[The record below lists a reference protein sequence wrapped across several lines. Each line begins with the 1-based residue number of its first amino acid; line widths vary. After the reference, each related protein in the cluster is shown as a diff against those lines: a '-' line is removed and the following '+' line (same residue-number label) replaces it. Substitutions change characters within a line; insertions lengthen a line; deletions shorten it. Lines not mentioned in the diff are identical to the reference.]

1 MTEKREKYR
10 AGVIGCSGVGT
21 RHAMGLVGL
30 PNVELVAGSDLI
42 QNTLNSFKEKF
53 SEYSNRISGY
63 TNYQEM
69 LLQENLD
76 IVTVATSDHRHT
88 DPVINAAE
96 IGVKGV
102 FCEKPLATRLIDADR
117 MIEAVNKNQVILSI
131 DHTRRWI
138 PLWVHTKELVL
149 GGEIGD
155 IHYII
160 GTLGGSRAMLFR
172 NGTHLIDMI
181 CYFANSKPAW
191 VSAELEKGFENY
203 DEYDGDGGHSPNT
216 EPSAHGYIHFENGV
230 RGFYVGGPKTTP
242 SRFSLEIVGTSG
254 YININDQEAKIYKN
268 NDITPIST
276 PKWDV
281 IGIEA
286 GVQNLVK
293 MVDQGGEPV
302 SSGNEALKT
311 IEIIIGFLESQ
322 RHHNTKINLAR
333 VRRRMPG

>member
-1 MTEKREKYR
+1 MTKKREKYR

-21 RHAMGLVGL
+21 KHAMGLVKL
-30 PNVELVAGSDLI
+30 PNVELVAGADLVRE
-42 QNTLNSFKEKF
+42 TLNSFKEKF
-53 SEYSNRISGY
+53 SEHSDNISGY
-63 TNYQEM
+63 ANYQEM

-88 DPVINAAE
+88 DPVVNAAA
-96 IGVKGV
+96 IGVKGI

-117 MIEAVNKNQVILSI
+117 MIEAVNENQVILSI
-131 DHTRRWI
+131 DHTRRWQ
-138 PLWVHTKELVL
+138 PLWVHTKELVS

-181 CYFANSKPAW
+181 CYFANSKPTW
-191 VSAELEKGFENY
+191 VSAELEEGFDDY
-203 DEYDGDGGHSPNT
+203 TEYDGDGGHAPKT
-216 EPSAHGYIHFENGV
+216 EPAAHGYIHFENGV
-230 RGFYVGGPKTTP
+230 RGFYAGGPKTTP
-242 SRFSLEIVGTSG
+242 SRFSLEIVGSSG
-254 YININDQEAKIYKN
+254 YININDQEAKVYKN
-268 NDITPIST
+268 DEVTPISA
-276 PKWDV
+276 PEWDV

-286 GVQNLVK
+286 GVQHLVQL
-293 MVDQGGEPV
+293 VDQGGKPA
-302 SSGNEALKT
+302 SAGNEALKT
-311 IEIIIGFLESQ
+311 VEIMIGFLESQ